1 MTRRAANA
9 GFSLVEVMCA
19 VLILGVALVGLAQ
32 GLTAAL
38 ASSKDSELVTTA
50 ALCAAGQIEQ
60 VRADADYSDGES
72 DGDCGDD
79 LPLYHWK
86 QIIKPGGLDGLHE
99 ITVDILNTRTGE
111 QLYELKTL
119 LFDPDYPSQDEQQAR
134 PRTPEARRRERER
147 QRRNR

>member
-1 MTRRAANA
+1 MIRARANA

-32 GLTAAL
+32 GLTTAL
-38 ASSKDSELVTTA
+38 ASSKDSELETTA

-60 VRADADYSDGES
+60 VRADADYTDGES

-86 QIIKPGGLDGLHE
+86 QTIKPGGLDGLHE
-99 ITVDILNTRTGE
+99 VTVDIVNTRTGE

-119 LFDPDYPSQDEQQAR
+119 LFDPDYPSQDEQTR
-134 PRTPEARRRERER
+134 PRSPEARRRERER